1 MYRLQPDVLQL
12 MPLLTKIEMTAGTAD
27 HYFKKIIE
35 LRREKM
41 NRFFKSLFMLNIL
54 SLLLSIV
61 YSFFP
66 GESVFWNSYGLILI
80 VTLTGNTVASVL
92 GSRYRKLD
100 ITYLLLSSIGLLV
113 VMLSNT
119 AASVLPTYE
128 SSRSILS
135 ISILLLLLVVGAA
148 ITRVPLIRTADRQSR
163 TTLSADRPEKKTRK
177 AARRV
182 LLVLLAFILLIGALM
197 VILTITD
204 INVGVAEI
212 LLSQYSLFYSF
223 IFLSIAGL
231 LLKLTMFKWNSL
243 VSYVV
248 FSLGINLFVLF
259 AIPFVFMPSLLN
271 EAEKNY
277 TESFGDEWQTY
288 GADVPAFKEM
298 PFSIPA
304 YFFGISSK
312 DYNLTEDVLFY
323 EGTEGVDAGLEL
335 RFDVYTPPA
344 DAANLP
350 GERSTLIRIHG
361 GGWDIGD
368 KGTENFAQVNKYFAG
383 QGYVVFDVQY
393 GLNNQDQFVEFLT
406 VPDRVSGDFSIDDM
420 VRHLG
425 LFTTYLADNH
435 EEYGANIDS
444 VFLSGASAGGQLAS
458 AVALGSSSGDYTDI
472 IDNRITVK
480 GLIPFYPAN
489 GLSQYRNIGG
499 ESELV
504 DPALMVEADS
514 PPALVYQGEKDGLVA
529 PRVAELF
536 RESYLEKGNT
546 EIAVIWMPYGE
557 HASDLYFPGFY
568 NQTFIYYMERF
579 MYQYQ

>member
-1 MYRLQPDVLQL
+1 
-12 MPLLTKIEMTAGTAD
+12 
-27 HYFKKIIE
+27 
-35 LRREKM
+35 M

-66 GESVFWNSYGLILI
+66 GESIFWNSYGMILI

-92 GSRYRKLD
+92 GSHYRKLD
-100 ITYLLLSSIGLLV
+100 ITYLLLSSVGLLV

-148 ITRVPLIRTADRQSR
+148 ITRAPLIRT
-163 TTLSADRPEKKTRK
+163 ADRPEKKTRK

-182 LLVLLAFILLIGALM
+182 LLVLLALLLLIGTVM
-197 VILTITD
+197 VILMITD
-204 INVGVAEI
+204 INVGVVEI
-212 LLSQYSLFYSF
+212 LLSQYSLFYSL

-231 LLKLTMFKWNSL
+231 FLKLTMFKRHSL

-259 AIPFVFMPSLLN
+259 AIPFVFMPSLLT

-277 TESFGDEWQTY
+277 TEAFGDEWQTY

-323 EGTEGVDAGLEL
+323 EGTVGVDAGLEL

-368 KGTENFAQVNKYFAG
+368 KGNENFAQVNKYFAA

-406 VPDRVSGDFSIDDM
+406 VPDGVSGDFSIDDM

-425 LFTTYLADNH
+425 LFTTYLADH
-435 EEYGANIDS
+435 QEDYGANIDS
-444 VFLSGASAGGQLAS
+444 VFVSGASAGGHLGN
-458 AVALGSSSGDYTDI
+458 AVALGAYSGQYTDI
-472 IDNRITVK
+472 IDTRITVK
-480 GLIPFYPAN
+480 GIIPLYPAN
-489 GLSQYRNIGG
+489 NLSRYRNIGG
-499 ESELV
+499 EAELV
-504 DPALMVEADS
+504 DPALLVEADS

-536 RESYLEKGNT
+536 REAYLEKGNT
-546 EIAVIWMPYGE
+546 EITVIWMPYGE

-579 MYQYQ
+579 MYQYR